1 MGTIVNTNKLKKTI
15 QTELLD
21 DKIAFLTD
29 ELSLLLSRKKYNFCD
44 NYDEFIAISFEYDYP
59 FDFCFVG
66 YPTSQLFDNWNE
78 TAIIQ
83 LPISKGRSISEI
95 LQDFYNVE
103 QTTQEKFDP
112 IYWPLAK
119 DIYRGFFSKCWK
131 KAKENVKSKK
141 RAFLFEHDISL
152 GWDCDLDKE
161 IHEDKIEL
169 EIQNETG

>member
-1 MGTIVNTNKLKKTI
+1 MGTTIDTNKLKNSI

-21 DKIAFLTD
+21 DKTEFLTN
-29 ELSLLLSRKKYNFCD
+29 ELELLLTREKYNFCD
-44 NYDEFIAISFEYDYP
+44 NYDDFIAISFEYDNP

-66 YPTSQLFDNWNE
+66 YPTTQLFDNWNE
-78 TAIIQ
+78 TAIIR
-83 LPISKGRSISEI
+83 LPNSKGQSISEI
-95 LQDFYNVE
+95 LKDFYTAE
-103 QTTQEKFDP
+103 QTTQEEFDP

-131 KAKENVKSKK
+131 IAKENVKSNK
-141 RAFLFEHDISL
+141 RAFLFEHDISI

-169 EIQNETG
+169 